1 MNKFTPRR
9 IHINQGPVA
18 PRPWLCR
25 IYLAARSARL
35 LATMVAIGSL
45 FALIGTAIFLSD
57 AIAQPEWQLVFYGFA
72 AACGVM
78 ACCDIALGDID
89 FWLNMESIRVVNRL
103 IDEAEILID
112 ERQVRGSS
120 LKFMGGIT
128 VNQRT
133 TILCASEYGD
143 WIVIQANQNLGTEIP
158 GIKKYAKISHEDAV
172 TMLGKWGEIAAQK
185 CV

>member
-78 ACCDIALGDID
+78 A
-89 FWLNMESIRVVNRL
+89 
-103 IDEAEILID
+103 
-112 ERQVRGSS
+112 
-120 LKFMGGIT
+120 
-128 VNQRT
+128 
-133 TILCASEYGD
+133 
-143 WIVIQANQNLGTEIP
+143 
-158 GIKKYAKISHEDAV
+158 
-172 TMLGKWGEIAAQK
+172 
-185 CV
+185 